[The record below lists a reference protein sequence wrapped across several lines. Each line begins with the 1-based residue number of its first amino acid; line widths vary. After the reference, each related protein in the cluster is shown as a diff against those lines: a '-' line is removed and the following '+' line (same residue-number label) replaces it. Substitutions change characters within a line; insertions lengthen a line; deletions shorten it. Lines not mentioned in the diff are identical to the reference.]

1 MPNPDYS
8 NKPASNLLADRLK
21 ANKELKHNEFR
32 SSSSPQPDQIQS
44 SGEDPKQSPYSPNF
58 EATDKFE
65 KSDTNNCSLGTI
77 DTFLPVAEIQVNR
90 ETNNMSSDEESPKA
104 RRATRHYSVDGSKK
118 KKKASRRK
126 STDEEAVDKRK
137 KGKSTSF
144 HDENG
149 DDNDGK
155 VNGES
160 SSKRNKMKRDVSFSG
175 STIKR
180 AESNEVSQ
188 TAFND
193 SSESLQSALKK
204 NSKYGRGSS
213 GGDSTDGEARPKISF
228 GGAEFAPQAL
238 DPEVA
243 DKRKAMFQR
252 AAMGGSRSKL
262 VDPPAETP
270 ATITRRNTDPDVSGP
285 PDEKF
290 PRPDGLQRRSSAPNL
305 VKRKSISTASFDSKG
320 SGPVGGLKRRSV
332 HGGSMEQMR
341 RSLMSSDDQIYV

>member
-44 SGEDPKQSPYSPNF
+44 SGEDPKQSPYSPNI
-58 EATDKFE
+58 ETTDKFE

-104 RRATRHYSVDGSKK
+104 RRASRHSSVDGSKK

-126 STDEEAVDKRK
+126 LLDEEAVDKRK

-149 DDNDGK
+149 DDNEGK

-180 AESNEVSQ
+180 AESKEVSH
-188 TAFND
+188 TSFND

-213 GGDSTDGEARPKISF
+213 GGNSTDDEARPKISF

-238 DPEVA
+238 DPATV

-252 AAMGGSRSKL
+252 AAGGGSKSKL

-270 ATITRRNTDPDVSGP
+270 AITRRNTDPDFSGP
-285 PDEKF
+285 SRDESF
-290 PRPDGLQRRSSAPNL
+290 PRPEGLQRRSSAPNL
-305 VKRKSISTASFDSKG
+305 VKRKSISSASFDSKG
-320 SGPVGGLKRRSV
+320 SGHVGGLKRRTV
-332 HGGSMEQMR
+332 VGGSMEHMR